1 MSNNYNDTTL
11 LQSRSQSQFGNGIS
25 SENYHNENIEN
36 INDFDTSSINKEDS
50 NFNNFIELESEKKT
64 EQKEQKEDSS
74 IQLESE
80 KKTEQKEQ
88 EEDNFIS
95 NYKKLESKLISR
107 VNFLLNQKAQITFP
121 KLTNENDFNSHL
133 KFLEDINELY
143 YKFNGEQEDLKIKA
157 SKSSDKK
164 YENLKSCN
172 IKLYQAIKEICKEY
186 KEFYYDFISFDF
198 LLDFEEEAYK
208 GNNKKNI
215 KNYKK
220 KLEIDFNF
228 IKEQIKPL
236 CIKLFYLKN
245 FFINEWDISYK
256 KLDSRGDFIIPNKN
270 NNIKRGAKIYYP
282 PYGWIG
288 IGLNVSGKY
297 LNNKSDEDGEWLF
310 KTKDSDWANA
320 YIGFFQN
327 SDTNQI
333 KKELIDLI
341 KEKNEKN
348 NKKITLYNKI
358 EDVENQSGII
368 DVIDINKNKIKYKI
382 LLMARVKIKEIIE
395 SKNNNNNWIADK
407 QFVRIYRII
416 FKDITEK

>member
-1 MSNNYNDTTL
+1 MN
-11 LQSRSQSQFGNGIS
+11 Q
-25 SENYHNENIEN
+25 
-36 INDFDTSSINKEDS
+36 
-50 NFNNFIELESEKKT
+50 KKRLT

-121 KLTNENDFNSHL
+121 KLTNENDVNSHL

-164 YENLKSCN
+164 YENLKSLN
-172 IKLYQAIKEICKEY
+172 IKLYQAIKEILNEY
-186 KEFYYDFISFDF
+186 EKFYSDFIFDN
-198 LLDFEEEAYK
+198 LSDFQNQAFK
-208 GNNKKNI
+208 GNKKKNIKNI

-220 KLEIDFNF
+220 ELEIDFNF
-228 IKEQIKPL
+228 IKENIKPL
-236 CIKLFYLKN
+236 CFKLFYLKN
-245 FFINEWDISYK
+245 FLKNEWDISYK

-270 NNIKRGAKIYYP
+270 NNIKRGSKIYYP

-358 EDVENQSGII
+358 EDAENQSGII